1 MATEEPI
8 AEQPAAAAE
17 AVAEEASPAPE
28 APRKW
33 LKPPKRPDDEAF
45 KAEVDALQKKS
56 AWGAAMTQAGA
67 DQGAGRDPGDR
78 SVTAAAAR

>member
-28 APRKW
+28 APRTW

-56 AWGAAMTQAGA
+56 AWGGAMTQTGV
-67 DQGAGRDPGDR
+67 R
-78 SVTAAAAR
+78 SGCRA